1 MDKVLDQVDAL
12 YEKAEISCEFCGEQ
26 IRDSYY
32 QDHIKTQKH
41 TKNEKR
47 MKMLKLLEKGG
58 QGTNPPLPAPSI
70 IELPASPIWDDDE
83 EEQMVLDQ
91 THDQVFNAPDF
102 EQPMNIE
109 PPLVE
114 EADVN
119 LHHDFDAL
127 WETAFPT
134 PPQNNPEELP

>member
-58 QGTNPPLPAPSI
+58 QGTNPP
-70 IELPASPIWDDDE
+70 SPH
-83 EEQMVLDQ
+83 LLLL
-91 THDQVFNAPDF
+91 NS
-102 EQPMNIE
+102 
-109 PPLVE
+109 
-114 EADVN
+114 
-119 LHHDFDAL
+119 LHLQFGMMMKRSK
-127 WETAFPT
+127 WSWIKPT
-134 PPQNNPEELP
+134 IKSLMHLILNNQ